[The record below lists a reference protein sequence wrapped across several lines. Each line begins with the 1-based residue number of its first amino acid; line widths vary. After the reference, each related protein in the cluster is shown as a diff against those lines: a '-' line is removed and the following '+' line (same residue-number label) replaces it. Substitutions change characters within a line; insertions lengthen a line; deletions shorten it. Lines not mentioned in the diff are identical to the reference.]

1 MENKD
6 ILNLV
11 LEQLPDGLI
20 IFDLKDEVV
29 FANSMAEKIRHIPRN
44 ENIGQ
49 SLLNCHPE
57 YSLEKMKRALDYLK
71 KEKIDDFH
79 RMIVDKENNKI
90 YMNTYKAIRDANNK
104 VAATIV
110 VTRDITEK
118 QIMEQDQLKNNQ
130 VLQEQVLDLT
140 DKLNILFLSSLT
152 CIVNT
157 VEFKDPYTKG
167 HSMRVTDI
175 SKTFVEQTYGQTQLL
190 NEVEIAGKLHDVG
203 KIGIRDSILNK
214 PGRLTTEEYEQMKLH
229 PVITEQILSPMAKLK
244 NIIATAKHHHER
256 YDGQGYPDGLQG
268 EEIPLGARILA
279 LADTYDAVT
288 SERPYRKA
296 LTRERAMAE
305 IRNNLGTHFDPELG
319 NKFIDLV
326 NTGTIG

>member
-1 MENKD
+1 MESRE
-6 ILNLV
+6 ILKLV

-20 IFDLKDEVV
+20 IFDLNDDII
-29 FANSMAEKIRHIPRN
+29 FANTMAEKIRHIPRN

-49 SLLNCHPE
+49 NLLNCHPE
-57 YSLEKMKRALDYLK
+57 YSMEKMKRALNYLK

-90 YMNTYKAIRDANNK
+90 YMNTYKAIRDANK
-104 VAATIV
+104 KIAATIV

-118 QIMEQDQLKNNQ
+118 QVIEQDQLKNNQ
-130 VLQEQVLDLT
+130 ILQEQVLDLT

-167 HSMRVTDI
+167 HSLRVTDI

-190 NEVEIAGKLHDVG
+190 SEIEIAGKLHDVG

-214 PGRLTTEEYEQMKLH
+214 PGRLTPEEYEQMKLH

-256 YDGQGYPDGLQG
+256 FDGKGYPDGLKG

-288 SERPYRKA
+288 SARPYRQA
-296 LTRERAMAE
+296 LPRERAISE
-305 IRNNLGTHFDPELG
+305 IKNNLGTHYDPELG

-326 NTGTIG
+326 NSGTIG